1 MTTEALVLF
10 EFDICVPAQQFRI
23 EYTLVEQ
30 GGFPFV
36 PEFLLRLLK
45 VSALMPADIARFF
58 GFTPK
63 ELSTA
68 LTPFLQ
74 QGELQSTADGRI
86 TLTEKGLRLFDENGE
101 TPIVKSREDHRKLFT
116 FDLLA
121 FSYLGAKPRL
131 ENPKRSVAL
140 SAGAEVR
147 SESVKLAEVAFQ
159 RNLHDIYRRG
169 ELCGQAKEQQT
180 PELYKISQV
189 EKEREGWLKI
199 EDSYCLDL
207 ESLNVGF
214 KEPAGI
220 AEHEAYI
227 NQRSLQLATL
237 IGQSTLNSI
246 MAFADRI
253 GDEQTLELLAAGELD
268 FARLMQRALTSSDS
282 GKSKQARIYGAL
294 QLSRNWD
301 QVEALFKKYTDKNAK
316 AGAEQPI
323 TLTWLAP
330 AAHGLW
336 GKCSRHGQALSSF
349 VGAAT
354 AKTKDKQL
362 VGFNPRV
369 LIPLADANDWST
381 RKRASADC
389 SEAGDILHGF
399 IESTSLSS
407 LEIIS
412 LTDSFAV
419 VTYHLVLPELH
430 PVPIPFGFI
439 TEDKTLVRR
448 IESLVEDVMA
458 EYTDSNVPRYL
469 GLLSNGS
476 SGAKKR
482 K

>member
-1 MTTEALVLF
+1 MHHEFRDGSGYPFHIKGDQIDEIASIVTVANIYDELTSKRKYRAPLCPF
-10 EFDICVPAQQFRI
+10 EV
-23 EYTLVEQ
+23 
-30 GGFPFV
+30 
-36 PEFLLRLLK
+36 
-45 VSALMPADIARFF
+45 
-58 GFTPK
+58 
-63 ELSTA
+63 
-68 LTPFLQ
+68 
-74 QGELQSTADGRI
+74 
-86 TLTEKGLRLFDENGE
+86 
-101 TPIVKSREDHRKLFT
+101 
-116 FDLLA
+116 
-121 FSYLGAKPRL
+121 
-131 ENPKRSVAL
+131 
-140 SAGAEVR
+140 
-147 SESVKLAEVAFQ
+147 
-159 RNLHDIYRRG
+159 
-169 ELCGQAKEQQT
+169 
-180 PELYKISQV
+180 ISQF
-189 EKEREGWLKI
+189 EKERDGWLKI

-246 MAFADRI
+246 MAFAGRI

-354 AKTKDKQL
+354 AKTKDKQQ